1 MAARTPPAGL
11 EHGHGAARGRPPRAA
26 RTGGAAHADATA
38 RGTPG
43 ATHEAP
49 ALGIKGPSEGEADK
63 ARLLTW
69 LHGPLRVALGHSRSE
84 AEK

>member
-1 MAARTPPAGL
+1 MDTGARPCTDTGTP
-11 EHGHGAARGRPPRAA
+11 GAARPEPRE
-26 RTGGAAHADATA
+26 RGAAHADATA

-49 ALGIKGPSEGEADK
+49 AMGIKGPSEGEADK